1 MRRTCSF
8 SLWKV
13 PVKNLPR
20 GLILNKKKVYVGRA
34 GTTFINR
41 ERKENLKRRTG
52 TAFLSESGADKT
64 NTVYE
69 KGNTHIAK
77 KSFDAVYQQQ
87 ILRMKMKQIISFVL
101 EIALLYSYHS
111 KIKILIRSKTIERPN
126 FYLFMNIFFDVV
138 AKFVL

>member
-1 MRRTCSF
+1 M
-8 SLWKV
+8 K
-13 PVKNLPR
+13 R
-20 GLILNKKKVYVGRA
+20 GIH
-34 GTTFINR
+34 T
-41 ERKENLKRRTG
+41 
-52 TAFLSESGADKT
+52 SQ
-64 NTVYE
+64 
-69 KGNTHIAK
+69 

>member
-1 MRRTCSF
+1 MYVPIYNIRGDFEENLLIF
-8 SLWKV
+8 SMESTSKESS
-13 PVKNLPR
+13 KGSNF
-20 GLILNKKKVYVGRA
+20 KQKKVYVGRA

-77 KSFDAVYQQQ
+77 K
-87 ILRMKMKQIISFVL
+87 VL
-101 EIALLYSYHS
+101 TQCINS
-111 KIKILIRSKTIERPN
+111 K
-126 FYLFMNIFFDVV
+126 YLE
-138 AKFVL
+138 

>member
-52 TAFLSESGADKT
+52 TAFLSENGADKT

-69 KGNTHIAK
+69 KGNTRRK

>member
-87 ILRMKMKQIISFVL
+87 ILRKKMKLNISY
-101 EIALLYSYHS
+101 EIFLPY
-111 KIKILIRSKTIERPN
+111 
-126 FYLFMNIFFDVV
+126 
-138 AKFVL
+138 

>member
-87 ILRMKMKQIISFVL
+87 ILRMKMKQNISFVL
-101 EIALLYSYHS
+101 EIVLLYSYHI
-111 KIKILIRSKTIERPN
+111 KIKILIRSKTIESPN
-126 FYLFMNIFFDVV
+126 FFSLHEHLF
-138 AKFVL
+138 

>member
-1 MRRTCSF
+1 MITTNIYTYNIRRDFEENLLIF
-8 SLWKV
+8 SMESTSKESS
-13 PVKNLPR
+13 KGSNF
-20 GLILNKKKVYVGRA
+20 KQKKVYVGRA

-87 ILRMKMKQIISFVL
+87 ILRKKMKLNISY
-101 EIALLYSYHS
+101 EIFLPY
-111 KIKILIRSKTIERPN
+111 
-126 FYLFMNIFFDVV
+126 
-138 AKFVL
+138 

>member
-1 MRRTCSF
+1 MESTSKESSKGSNF
-8 SLWKV
+8 KQ
-13 PVKNLPR
+13 
-20 GLILNKKKVYVGRA
+20 KKVYVGRA

-69 KGNTHIAK
+69 KGNTRRK

-87 ILRMKMKQIISFVL
+87 ILRMKMKMKQNISFVL
-101 EIALLYSYHS
+101 EIALLYSYH
-111 KIKILIRSKTIERPN
+111 IKLRFLLEARQLKVLIFISS
-126 FYLFMNIFFDVV
+126 
-138 AKFVL
+138 